1 MIDRVLQW
9 VKSRDRRWIWLMLLA
24 AGLSLLGWLLFF
36 TRHHLPHSWDKP
48 LLALAG
54 FLIGMKLWALILT
67 LLAALAVRAYRW
79 FKPSRNTEGRR
90 QAPPT

>member
-1 MIDRVLQW
+1 MIDRAVRW
-9 VKSRDRRWIWLMLLA
+9 VKSRDKRWIWAMLAA

-67 LLAALAVRAYRW
+67 LVAALAVRAYRW
-79 FKPSRNTEGRR
+79 FKPSGNPQGGRGT
-90 QAPPT
+90 PPT